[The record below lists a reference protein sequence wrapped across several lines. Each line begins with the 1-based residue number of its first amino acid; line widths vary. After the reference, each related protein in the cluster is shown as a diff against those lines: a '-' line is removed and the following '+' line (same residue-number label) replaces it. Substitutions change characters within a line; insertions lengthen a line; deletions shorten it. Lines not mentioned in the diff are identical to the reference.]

1 MARYIPLFYRGS
13 MGAVSDGQP
22 VSKAP
27 RPGEAAADGHTAPSS
42 RPSAAAALADLAG
55 ARERI
60 ARSLELRHPHWRVWW
75 HSRWYAR
82 RKGNFEA
89 LAEGSPYLLTAPGRH
104 ELSVLLVLEDGREPR
119 GSWKR

>member
-1 MARYIPLFYRGS
+1 
-13 MGAVSDGQP
+13 MGAGEIARP

-27 RPGEAAADGHTAPSS
+27 RPGEVAADGQTAPCS
-42 RPSAAAALADLAG
+42 RPSAAAALSDLAG

-60 ARSLELRHPHWRVWW
+60 ARSLERRHPHWRVWW

-82 RKGNFEA
+82 RRGNYEA
-89 LAEGSPYLLTAPGRH
+89 LADGSPYLLTAPGRH

-119 GSWKR
+119 GAWRH